1 MNPSRRWIRGSS
13 RFCFATRIVAAS
25 RRFNDSESVTRASES
40 RNASIAARSAGDWAG
55 RRVAGPT
62 SRANRTRDRRIVQ
75 LYPASHLR
83 VRPSYLRVGP
93 SYLRVGPSN
102 LRVGPRDSHAEAWA
116 RRNTVLKHTR
126 VLQDSAVP
134 SPPFQGG
141 KKRRRHI

>member
-13 RFCFATRIVAAS
+13 RFCFATWIVAAS

-93 SYLRVGPSN
+93 
-102 LRVGPRDSHAEAWA
+102 RDSHPEEWA
-116 RRNTVLKHTR
+116 RRNTVLEHIR

-134 SPPFQGG
+134 SPRFSVGNFGG
-141 KKRRRHI
+141 PADIPVAPAIRSQTRVR